1 MGMCMTRSPATHSV
15 ETVSG
20 TGRGRRRDGGRL
32 CLPGGRSGARAV
44 QAVQASRPPE
54 TASVSTSSAETQL
67 FERAHSGL
75 RGRRALRE
83 ASNESARTME
93 HLGNGQRRIV
103 IGEVAAAGLVLHD
116 DVKCPFAFSSGV
128 FANSMLP

>member
-20 TGRGRRRDGGRL
+20 TASGGAGTAGV
-32 CLPGGRSGARAV
+32 CVCPAGGEALVRCRPC
-44 QAVQASRPPE
+44 QASRPPE
-54 TASVSTSSAETQL
+54 TASVSTSSAETSF

-83 ASNESARTME
+83 ASNESARTWNTSATDSDAS
-93 HLGNGQRRIV
+93 L
-103 IGEVAAAGLVLHD
+103 
-116 DVKCPFAFSSGV
+116 
-128 FANSMLP
+128 